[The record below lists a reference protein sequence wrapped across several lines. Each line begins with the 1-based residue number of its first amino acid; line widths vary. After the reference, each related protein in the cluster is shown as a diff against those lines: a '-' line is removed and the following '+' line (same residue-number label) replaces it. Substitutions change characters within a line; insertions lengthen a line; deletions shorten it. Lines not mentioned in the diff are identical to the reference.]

1 MPAPMNSFLADMLRT
16 HSSKSI
22 DLVCDNARA
31 RSIPFDCSTNAS
43 ICEDGFIATRL
54 TPSLSDSANS
64 SCITID
70 ENKPS
75 PEETLKSPTPPG
87 NSDPLTPRDDSTPS
101 RGLKSCTYLNSMNLF
116 CPGGSQY
123 LFEVDCRQVSQS
135 ASLPEVCLDQ
145 TN

>member
-1 MPAPMNSFLADMLRT
+1 MNSFLADMLRT

-31 RSIPFDCSTNAS
+31 RSISFDCSMNAS

-54 TPSLSDSANS
+54 TPSLSDSAIS
-64 SCITID
+64 SCAPID
-70 ENKPS
+70 EKKLS
-75 PEETLKSPTPPG
+75 PEETLMSPIPQR
-87 NSDPLTPRDDSTPS
+87 NSDPLTPRDNSAPH
-101 RGLKSCTYLNSMNLF
+101 RLKSCTYLNSTNLF